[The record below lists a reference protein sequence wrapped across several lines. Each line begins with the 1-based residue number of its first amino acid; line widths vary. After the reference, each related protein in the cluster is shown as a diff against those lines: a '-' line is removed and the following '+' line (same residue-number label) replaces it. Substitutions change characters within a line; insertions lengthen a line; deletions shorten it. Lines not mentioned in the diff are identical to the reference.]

1 MQSSLNKNAKICSFV
16 TVADSGRGGDWFL
29 WSHLLCFYRSGLFKK
44 ARNRST
50 TEFSVNLRNVD
61 IDDENDAD
69 EESENEDSTEQR
81 ISDDVP
87 INEIL
92 DW

>member
-1 MQSSLNKNAKICSFV
+1 
-16 TVADSGRGGDWFL
+16 
-29 WSHLLCFYRSGLFKK
+29 
-44 ARNRST
+44 
-50 TEFSVNLRNVD
+50 VD

-92 DW
+92 D